1 MSPSMFTQAAFA
13 SLTSQECMDGI
24 EFFSN
29 LWNVYHQK
37 HNAELTD
44 ANSAAH
50 SILDCYLIVGRDI
63 EQNISNGV
71 LYYYF
76 TRRSSWAL
84 YDTVHNLY
92 FMALKIAQHCPW
104 MGIYFG
110 KNAPFDF
117 PDILDQIADK
127 MCITLP
133 TQPDRILEGCLYEAP
148 YFSEAEVRT
157 LDHRIQFYVLCTLQC
172 LRLIGVAEKVP
183 GMDRYSLVDFRDS
196 PLFRAALQSDTFLAA
211 LSNDQYAEPD
221 FPSAPDC
228 EWANPECSQA
238 SPSSTIKPDVDMNL
252 SQDQEPDEFT
262 TWVAMSRDF
271 PPIPLLEMKDLHAVA
286 THCYHDNPS
295 HFFAYMAT
303 EFQLRRPDVPDEVL
317 QPLCFP
323 DMLPVEFC
331 SSVPESSGSPVFDPI
346 KREFSPAGKSTAIQD
361 IPFSEFLLAEL
372 PGDWP
377 RGRLAPTPIFVSAY
391 DNFSHPEHL
400 IVENPPVEIRVDT
413 VVRTE
418 VSDSSSDTLVAQ
430 AEEEAEDFDPFK
442 YQAWGDLPATGLP
455 DVPSWPQPGNQG
467 LVTTDFFDLPS
478 EVAVNNPGLPP
489 ADSAC
494 NSSLDGI
501 VDDLVDTSLESED
514 PVNPPNSPELPP
526 LCIPF
531 DDGSF
536 GLHDDLQMLLTTC
549 QRPGLVKVLGNLI
562 LAK

>member
-1 MSPSMFTQAAFA
+1 
-13 SLTSQECMDGI
+13 
-24 EFFSN
+24 
-29 LWNVYHQK
+29 
-37 HNAELTD
+37 
-44 ANSAAH
+44 
-50 SILDCYLIVGRDI
+50 
-63 EQNISNGV
+63 
-71 LYYYF
+71 
-76 TRRSSWAL
+76 
-84 YDTVHNLY
+84 
-92 FMALKIAQHCPW
+92 MALKIAQHCPW

-157 LDHRIQFYVLCTLQC
+157 LGHRIQFYGFSIVQGSSPERYLLGSPQC
-172 LRLIGVAEKVP
+172 
-183 GMDRYSLVDFRDS
+183 
-196 PLFRAALQSDTFLAA
+196 
-211 LSNDQYAEPD
+211 DQYAEPD

-228 EWANPECSQA
+228 GQTLSVSQA

-317 QPLCFP
+317 PPLCFP
-323 DMLPVEFC
+323 DMVPVEFC

-346 KREFSPAGKSTAIQD
+346 EQEFSPA
-361 IPFSEFLLAEL
+361 AEL

-377 RGRLAPTPIFVSAY
+377 RGRLAPTPIFVPAY
-391 DNFSHPEHL
+391 NNFSHPEHL

-501 VDDLVDTSLESED
+501 VDNLVDTSLESED
-514 PVNPPNSPELPP
+514 PVNPPNTPELPP

-562 LAK
+562 LAKYGLPLMSSVSDIGLAV